1 MLSLEVAA
9 VSLTLTQVLDQLRT
23 EPDWVVPIQ
32 AWEVEPAR
40 PGRFADP
47 PAGLDPRL
55 VAWLRRRGIP
65 RLYSHQAEA
74 VAASLRGED
83 VVVVTPTAS
92 GKTLCYTL
100 PVLQRMLERPS
111 ARALFL
117 FPTKALAQDQY
128 AGLQAAIDELGLDLK
143 AFTYDG
149 DTPAAARRAIRAAGQ
164 VVITNPDMLHA
175 GILPYHTRWVNL
187 FENLEYVVIDELH
200 HYRGVFGSHVANVLR
215 RLFRLCAYYGSRPR
229 VIACSATIANP
240 GQHAEKLLG
249 RPVRVVDENGAP
261 RGERH
266 LIIYN
271 PPVVNRQLGIRRG
284 VLPEARRWAERFLKN
299 GVPTIVFARTRL
311 AVEVLLTY
319 LRDALGDQGHRVRGY
334 RGGYLPGER
343 REIERGLREGRVLGV
358 VATNAL
364 ELGIDIGSLQAAVLA
379 GYPGSVASFWQQ
391 AGRAGRR
398 RDASVAVLVAS
409 SSPLDQYIARH
420 PEFLLERPVEA
431 AFIHPDN
438 LYILVSH
445 IQCAAFELPFRSGER
460 FGDQPVDDVLAF
472 LEEQGLV
479 QRAGDRWHWISDTF
493 PAHEISLRSAAE
505 ENVVIIDVSRG
516 ARVIGEVDRFSAPLL
531 VHEQAIYIHEG
542 QQYQVERLD
551 FEENKAYVRPVNVDY
566 YTDAHL
572 AVDLKVLDTFAAR
585 PVAAGEAAR
594 GEVAVIA
601 RATLFK
607 KIKLY
612 THENVGWGRIH
623 LPELEMH
630 TTACWVALG
639 DQVTGSLEPAA
650 LQSGLQGL
658 AYLLGHLAP
667 LYLLCD
673 PRDLGTVA
681 QLRSPFTG
689 RPTLFLYDAY
699 PGGVGLA
706 DKAYEI
712 LPLLWQAAA
721 DAVDACPC
729 QAGCPA
735 CVGPE
740 TESGAGAKAAAR
752 RLLAYLTGRPPGA
765 APEPRPEGEAAPG
778 GTNPGAPGI
787 SGAAGAAG
795 AP

>member
-1 MLSLEVAA
+1 MP
-9 VSLTLTQVLDQLRT
+9 LTLSQVLEQLRT
-23 EPDWVVPIQ
+23 DPAWVAGIQ
-32 AWEVEPAR
+32 AWEVEPAQ
-40 PGRFADP
+40 PGRFAPPP
-47 PAGLDPRL
+47 PALDGRL
-55 VAWLRRRGIP
+55 VHWLRRRGID

-74 VAASLRGED
+74 VAASLAGDD

-111 ARALFL
+111 SRALFL

-128 AGLQAAIDELGLDLK
+128 AALQQAIDELGLDLK
-143 AFTYDG
+143 AYTYDG
-149 DTPAAARRAIRAAGQ
+149 DTPEAARRAIRAAGQ

-187 FENLEYVVIDELH
+187 FENLEYVVVDELH

-215 RLFRLCAYYGSRPR
+215 RLFRICAFYGSRPR
-229 VIACSATIANP
+229 VVACSATIANP
-240 GQHAEKLLG
+240 GEHARRLLG
-249 RPVRVVDENGAP
+249 RPVRVIAESGAP

-266 LIIYN
+266 LIVYN
-271 PPVVNRQLGIRRG
+271 PPVVNAQLGIRRG
-284 VLPEARRWAERFLKN
+284 VLQEARRWAERFLKN
-299 GVPTIVFARTRL
+299 GIPTIVFARTRL

-319 LRDALGDQGHRVRGY
+319 LRHAMGDRSERVRGY
-334 RGGYLPGER
+334 RGGYLPNQR
-343 REIERGLREGRVLGV
+343 REIERGLRSGEVLGV

-398 RDASVAVLVAS
+398 QEAAVAVLVAS

-420 PEFLLERPVEA
+420 PRFLLEQPVEA

-445 IQCAAFELPFRSGER
+445 IQCAAFELPFRAGER
-460 FGDQPVDDVLAF
+460 FGDQPVDDVLTF

-479 QRAGDRWHWISDTF
+479 HRSGDRWHWISDTF

-505 ENVVIIDVSRG
+505 ENVVIIDTSRG

-542 QQYQVERLD
+542 EQYQVERLD
-551 FEENKAYVRPVNVDY
+551 FAENKAYVRPVRVDY

-572 AVDLKVLDTFAAR
+572 AVDLKVLDCFASR
-585 PVAAGEAAR
+585 PVPGGEASR

-607 KIKLY
+607 KIKLF

-630 TTACWVALG
+630 TTACWVTLA
-639 DQVTGSLEPAA
+639 DEPAGMEPA
-650 LQSGLQGL
+650 VLQAGLQGL

-673 PRDLGTVA
+673 RRDLGTVA

-706 DKAYEI
+706 EKAYDI

-721 DAVDACPC
+721 EAVAACPC
-729 QAGCPA
+729 EAGCPA
-735 CVGPE
+735 CTGPE
-740 TESGAGAKAAAR
+740 TESGPGAKAAAR
-752 RLLAYLTGRPPGA
+752 RLLALLAPPQAMAPPAGRRWAALPSPPAAGSLPAPLPPGPGA
-765 APEPRPEGEAAPG
+765 VRGEGERR
-778 GTNPGAPGI
+778 
-787 SGAAGAAG
+787 
-795 AP
+795 

>member
-1 MLSLEVAA
+1 
-9 VSLTLTQVLDQLRT
+9 
-23 EPDWVVPIQ
+23 
-32 AWEVEPAR
+32 
-40 PGRFADP
+40 
-47 PAGLDPRL
+47 
-55 VAWLRRRGIP
+55 
-65 RLYSHQAEA
+65 
-74 VAASLRGED
+74 
-83 VVVVTPTAS
+83 
-92 GKTLCYTL
+92 
-100 PVLQRMLERPS
+100 
-111 ARALFL
+111 

-128 AGLQAAIDELGLDLK
+128 AVFQEAVEELDIPVK
-143 AFTYDG
+143 AYTYDG
-149 DTPAAARRAIRAAGQ
+149 DTPTAARRAIRAAGH
-164 VVITNPDMLHA
+164 VVMTNPDMLHA

-187 FENLEYVVIDELH
+187 FENLEYVVVDELH

-215 RLFRLCAYYGSRPR
+215 RLQRICEFYGSRPR
-229 VIACSATIANP
+229 IIACSATIANP
-240 GQHAEKLLG
+240 RQHAEKLLG
-249 RPVRVVDENGAP
+249 RPVRVVDRSGAP

-266 LIIYN
+266 VIIYN
-271 PPVVNRQLGIRRG
+271 PPVVNQHLGIRRG
-284 VLPEARRWAERFLKN
+284 VLPEARRWAERFLRN
-299 GVPTIVFARTRL
+299 GIPTIVFARTRL

-319 LRDALGDQGHRVRGY
+319 LRDALGDGGERVRGY
-334 RGGYLPGER
+334 RGGYLPRER

-398 RDASVAVLVAS
+398 QGAAAVVLVAS

-420 PEFLLERPVEA
+420 PEFLLSTPVEA
-431 AFIHPDN
+431 AYINPDN

-460 FGDQPVDDVLAF
+460 FGDQPVDDVLTF
-472 LEEQGLV
+472 LAEQGLV

-572 AVDLKVLDTFAAR
+572 AVDLKVLDTLATRA
-585 PVAAGEAAR
+585 VAGGEAAR

-630 TTACWVALG
+630 TAACWFSLAEAAVAGLP
-639 DQVTGSLEPAA
+639 PATV
-650 LQSGLQGL
+650 QSGLHGL
-658 AYLLGHLAP
+658 AYLLGRLAP

-689 RPTLFLYDAY
+689 RPTVFLYDAY

-712 LPLLWQAAA
+712 LELLWQAAA
-721 DAVDACPC
+721 EAIDACPC
-729 QAGCPA
+729 EAGCPA

-740 TESGAGAKAAAR
+740 NESGSGAKAAAR
-752 RLLAYLTGRPPGA
+752 HLLARLLAPA
-765 APEPRPEGEAAPG
+765 GEAAR
-778 GTNPGAPGI
+778 
-787 SGAAGAAG
+787 
-795 AP
+795 

>member
-1 MLSLEVAA
+1 MPLNLS
-9 VSLTLTQVLDQLRT
+9 QVLDQLRT
-23 EPDWVVPIQ
+23 DPAWAANIQ

-40 PGRFADP
+40 AGRYAP
-47 PAGLDPRL
+47 PPPGLDPRL
-55 VAWLRRRGIP
+55 VAWLNGRGI
-65 RLYSHQAEA
+65 RQLYSHQAEA
-74 VAASLRGED
+74 VAASLAGED

-128 AGLQAAIDELGLDLK
+128 AALQQAIDQLGLDLK
-143 AFTYDG
+143 AYTYDG
-149 DTPAAARRAIRAAGQ
+149 DTPEAARRAIRAAGQ

-187 FENLEYVVIDELH
+187 FENLEYVVVDELH

-215 RLFRLCAYYGSRPR
+215 RLFRICAFYGSRPR
-229 VIACSATIANP
+229 IIACSATIGNP
-240 GQHAEKLLG
+240 VDHATRLLG
-249 RPVRVVDENGAP
+249 RPVRVIDESGAP

-266 LIIYN
+266 LIVYN
-271 PPVVNRQLGIRRG
+271 PPVVNAQLGIRRG
-284 VLPEARRWAERFLKN
+284 VLQETRRWAERFLKN
-299 GVPTIVFARTRL
+299 GIPTIVFARTRL

-319 LRDALGDQGHRVRGY
+319 LRHAMGEQAHRVRGY
-334 RGGYLPGER
+334 RGGYLPNQR
-343 REIERGLREGRVLGV
+343 REIERGLRSGEVLGV

-398 RDASVAVLVAS
+398 HGGAAAVLVAS

-420 PEFLLERPVEA
+420 PRFLLEQPVEA

-445 IQCAAFELPFRSGER
+445 IQCAAFELPFRAGER
-460 FGDQPVDDVLAF
+460 FGDQPVDDVLTF

-479 QRAGDRWHWISDTF
+479 HRSGDRWHWISDTF

-505 ENVVIIDVSRG
+505 ENVVIIDTSRG

-551 FEENKAYVRPVNVDY
+551 FEENKAYVRPVRVDY

-572 AVDLKVLDTFAAR
+572 AVDLKVLDCFARR
-585 PVAAGEAAR
+585 PVPGGEAAR

-607 KIKLY
+607 KIKLF

-639 DQVTGSLEPAA
+639 DEPAGMDPSV
-650 LQSGLQGL
+650 LQAGLQGL

-706 DKAYEI
+706 DKAYDI

-721 DAVDACPC
+721 EAVDACPC
-729 QAGCPA
+729 EGGCPA
-735 CVGPE
+735 CTGPE
-740 TESGAGAKAAAR
+740 TESGPGAKEAARKLLAWLVPGGAGHGPAVPATGPRPAAAVPA
-752 RLLAYLTGRPPGA
+752 LPAPGVSTV
-765 APEPRPEGEAAPG
+765 PGGLPAAPG
-778 GTNPGAPGI
+778 EASRG
-787 SGAAGAAG
+787 
-795 AP
+795 

>member
-1 MLSLEVAA
+1 MSLSLE
-9 VSLTLTQVLDQLRT
+9 QVLDQLRT

-32 AWEVEPAR
+32 AWEVQPAEP
-40 PGRFADP
+40 GQYADP
-47 PAGLDPRL
+47 PAELDPRL
-55 VAWLRRRGIP
+55 VEWLRSRGIQ

-74 VAASLRGED
+74 IAASLRGED

-92 GKTLCYTL
+92 GKTLCYNL
-100 PVLQRMLERPS
+100 PVLQRILERPE
-111 ARALFL
+111 ARALYL

-128 AGLQAAIDELGLDLK
+128 AVLQDAVEQLGIPLK

-149 DTPAAARRAIRAAGQ
+149 DTPTAARRAIRAAGH

-215 RLFRLCAYYGSRPR
+215 RLQRICEFYGSRPR
-229 VIACSATIANP
+229 IIACSATIANP
-240 GQHAEKLLG
+240 LQHAEKLLG
-249 RPVRVVDENGAP
+249 RPVRLIDKSGAP

-266 LIIYN
+266 VIVYN
-271 PPVVNRQLGIRRG
+271 PPVINPQLGIRRG

-299 GVPTIVFARTRL
+299 GIPTIVFARTRL

-319 LRDALGDQGHRVRGY
+319 LRDALGEDGERLRGY
-334 RGGYLPGER
+334 RGGYLPHER

-358 VATNAL
+358 VSTNAL
-364 ELGIDIGSLQAAVLA
+364 ELGIDIGSLQAAVIA
-379 GYPGSVASFWQQ
+379 GFPGSLSSFWQQ

-398 RDASVAVLVAS
+398 QGASVVVLVAS

-420 PEFLLERPVEA
+420 PEFLLSTPVEA
-431 AFIHPDN
+431 AYINPDN

-460 FGDQPVDDVLAF
+460 FGDQPVDDVLTF
-472 LEEQGLV
+472 LAEQGLV

-572 AVDLKVLDTFAAR
+572 AVDLKVLDTLAAR
-585 PVAAGEAAR
+585 PVPGGEAAR

-630 TTACWVALG
+630 TAACWFSLAKEAAAG
-639 DQVTGSLEPAA
+639 LEPAA
-650 LQSGLQGL
+650 VQSGLHGL
-658 AYLLGHLAP
+658 AYLLGRLAP

-689 RPTLFLYDAY
+689 RPTVFLYDAY

-712 LPLLWQAAA
+712 LDLLWQAAA
-721 DAVDACPC
+721 EAIEACPC
-729 QAGCPA
+729 EAGCPA

-740 TESGAGAKAAAR
+740 NESGSGAKEAAR
-752 RLLAYLTGRPPGA
+752 RLLARLL
-765 APEPRPEGEAAPG
+765 APRGEAAG
-778 GTNPGAPGI
+778 
-787 SGAAGAAG
+787 
-795 AP
+795 